1 MASTSDCITH
11 EQANLIR
18 RAKLF
23 FVASAAPDLSPGPLG
38 QGPVNLSPKGGAP
51 LHIID
56 DRTVAYLD
64 FRGSGNETAR
74 HAQHNG
80 PLTLMVMS
88 LDAQD
93 AAIVRLYGHARVTPL
108 DQSPTPSNSALTH
121 PASPACPSAKSSP
134 SGSTAPPPAAA
145 TAFPSTNTPAI
156 ATRPRAGVATSND
169 RARTSPRITPQP
181 PRPRATS
188 GSAPPRHDPAP
199 RPTPPPPPHPY
210 APDPAP
216 APRAPTSRTPAPSP
230 TRLAPTAPAPSSGSA
245 AAPPYWRRRP
255 SPPGAPRSPAASTS
269 PRGFAPK
276 TPAHPPRTSAPS
288 RGS

>member
-181 PRPRATS
+181 PASSRDIWIGPS
-188 GSAPPRHDPAP
+188 AP
-199 RPTPPPPPHPY
+199 RPRTASNSTTTATPL
-210 APDPAP
+210 
-216 APRAPTSRTPAPSP
+216 R
-230 TRLAPTAPAPSSGSA
+230 SGSRSCSA
-245 AAPPYWRRRP
+245 GADFSNTRAVSDASRANRARP
-255 SPPGAPRSPAASTS
+255 VIR
-269 PRGFAPK
+269 
-276 TPAHPPRTSAPS
+276 
-288 RGS
+288 